1 MRSKVDGAGP
11 GVDRVDPSPMLWR
24 MRARPSPRRWS
35 RQVTERSNALDLE
48 IDVFKLRSP
57 RAMAESLRR
66 SAERS
71 RRRKAGP
78 FQSAMSM
85 LNYHLNRGGRGLSR
99 ADRTRLQAAKRELR
113 KAFGRPMEG
122 RRRAA

>member
-1 MRSKVDGAGP
+1 MDGAGP
-11 GVDRVDPSPMLWR
+11 GVDRVDPSPMLWC

-35 RQVTERSNALDLE
+35 RQVTERSNALHLE
-48 IDVFKLRSP
+48 KDVFTLRSP
-57 RAMAESLRR
+57 RAIAESLRR

-85 LNYHLNRGGRGLSR
+85 LNFHLNRAGRNLAPSR
-99 ADRTRLQAAKRELR
+99 RRTLERAKDELR
-113 KAFGRPMEG
+113 RLYGRE
-122 RRRAA
+122 